1 MKLSTALEHEEQVR
15 RADVDTLARG
25 VSIGFVGRASGR
37 LLNML
42 SQVAVARLLGP
53 GAYGLYS
60 IAWNLLN
67 LSGQLVA
74 LGLPSGVIRFAPR
87 YRSGDKPA
95 FRTLLLKSIGWAVLS
110 SLMIGGALFW
120 MATPL
125 SNLFRK
131 PELVPLLRIVA
142 AAFPLAAV
150 MLTVSA
156 ATRISHRIE
165 FSVGIEDIAQP
176 VVDLVLI
183 LLIYFIGGR
192 LLGFMLAG
200 VISYGCAVAYGL
212 YALGRLFPEVLDRRL
227 NWTAYPSSRELLRFS
242 LPTAAAG
249 MFAVL
254 VIRVDRLIVA
264 YLLPASDVGV
274 YQAAS
279 QFSIIFA
286 MIISAVG
293 VIFAPMASDLF
304 HRQQTERLQE
314 VFRVSTKW
322 MLYLS
327 IPPFLV
333 TAFAPREVMV
343 VLFGAQYAAG
353 AAPLLILSLARLA
366 HAASGS
372 GNDLLVMAGKQ
383 NQWFV
388 VSSSM
393 LILNVALSFWWVPRW
408 GLNGAALATLC
419 AMSGM
424 FLSLI
429 WLIRRSL
436 GVWAYDRRYLKG
448 LAAAL
453 VTALTLLSLVQ
464 MHMASAL
471 AHLALLTL
479 TAILVFGGG
488 LWLMGLD
495 TEDKAFIALLQ
506 ARWRR

>member
-1 MKLSTALEHEEQVR
+1 MKLSTVLEQDDQMR
-15 RADVDTLARG
+15 RADVKTLARG
-25 VSIGFVGRASGR
+25 VTVGFVGRASGR

-53 GAYGLYS
+53 GAFGLYS

-67 LSGQLVA
+67 LSGQLVT

-87 YRSGDKPA
+87 YRPADKPA
-95 FRTLLLKSIGWAVLS
+95 FRTLLLKCIGWAALS
-110 SLMIGGALFW
+110 GAVIGVALFL

-125 SNLFRK
+125 STLFRK
-131 PELVPLLRIVA
+131 SDLAPLLRIVA
-142 AAFPLAAV
+142 LAFPLTTI
-150 MLTVSA
+150 MLTASA
-156 ATRISHRIE
+156 ATRISQRIE
-165 FSVGIEDIAQP
+165 FSVTTEDIIQP
-176 VVDLVLI
+176 VVDLGLI
-183 LLIYFIGGR
+183 LLIYIMGGR
-192 LLGFMLAG
+192 LLGFMASG
-200 VISYGCAVAYGL
+200 VISYVCAVLYGL
-212 YALGRLFPEVLDRRL
+212 YALRRLFPEIFERRL
-227 NWTAYPSSRELLRFS
+227 GLTTYPSSRELLRFS

-249 MFAVL
+249 LFAVL

-264 YLLPASDVGV
+264 YLLPASEVGI

-293 VIFAPMASDLF
+293 VIFAPMAADLF
-304 HRQQTERLQE
+304 HRQQTDRLQE

-383 NQWFV
+383 KQWFV
-388 VSSSM
+388 VSSTM
-393 LILNVALSFWWVPRW
+393 LVLNVALSFWWVPRW

-424 FLSLI
+424 FFLLV

-436 GVWAYDRRYLKG
+436 GVWAYDRRYFKG

-453 VTALTLLSLVQ
+453 VTALALLSLTQ
-464 MHMASAL
+464 LPMASAL

-479 TAILVFGGG
+479 AAILVFGGG

-495 TEDKAFIALLQ
+495 TEDKAFIALLK